1 MNNSDNSYK
10 SILKNY
16 IILIA
21 LCLFVVIYIIINLD
35 VVKRGDIYNGDLT
48 KSILLTAI
56 IILLIY
62 LFVTWDDDI
71 EDTIKY
77 DEPIKITKFNLGS
90 VSQPLVPIGNIPTNV
105 PTVQTIK
112 TVQTVKTIPT
122 TGPNVVADQMLGQ
135 TKNKLS
141 GESKYFIVNQT
152 NPIKYSNPLVN
163 LTNVQKSISNP
174 GNFDNPNIFIAQKNI
189 GKYGI
194 KF

>member
-1 MNNSDNSYK
+1 MSDSDNSYK

-16 IILIA
+16 IFLIA
-21 LCLFVVIYIIINLD
+21 LCLFVVIYVIINLD
-35 VVKRGDIYNGDLT
+35 IVKRGDIYNGDLT

-62 LFVTWDDDI
+62 LFVTWDDDV
-71 EDTIKY
+71 EDSIKY
-77 DEPIKITKFNLGS
+77 DNPIKIAKFNLGS
-90 VSQPLVPIGNIPTNV
+90 VSQQLVPIGNIPTNV
-105 PTVQTIK
+105 PTIQTVK

-122 TGPNVVADQMLGQ
+122 SGPNIVGDQMQNQ
-135 TKNKLS
+135 TNNKMS

-152 NPIKYSNPLVN
+152 NPVKYTNPLVN
-163 LTNVQKSISNP
+163 LTNVKKSISNQ